1 MARQNYSDQFMAE
14 RIGITMRVG
23 QAAGSGESRDCLAQD
38 WARYMAA
45 LAPDVAWV
53 PIPNLGAAV
62 AEFIQ
67 HWQLDGFILSGG
79 NDLGTCPIRDKTE
92 NTVIDHAVRNALAVF
107 GVCRG
112 MQLLQQRGGGAL
124 SRCEPKTHLA
134 QKHTVHLRTDL
145 LEFDA
150 PGRATVN
157 SFHNWA
163 VPANTLAPSLEL
175 LAASDDGCVEA
186 VRHRAAP
193 IAAVQWHPER
203 DGDNLQAQLDQN
215 LLCTTLGWKK

>member
-1 MARQNYSDQFMAE
+1 MAE

-23 QAAGSGESRDCLAQD
+23 QAAGSGELRDCLAQD
-38 WARYMAA
+38 WARYLAA
-45 LAPDVAWV
+45 FAPDVAWMPV
-53 PIPNLGAAV
+53 PNLGAAV

-79 NDLGTCPIRDKTE
+79 NDLGSCPIRDKTE
-92 NTVIDHAVRNALAVF
+92 NTVIDHAVRNALPVF

-112 MQLLQQRGGGAL
+112 LQLLQQRGGGAL
-124 SRCEPKTHLA
+124 RRCEPKTHLA
-134 QKHTVHLRTDL
+134 QKHAVHLRTDL

-150 PGRATVN
+150 PGRTTVN

-193 IAAVQWHPER
+193 ITAVQWHPER
-203 DGDNLQAQLDQN
+203 ERDNLQAQLDRN
-215 LLCTTLGWKK
+215 LLCTTFGLKG

>member
-1 MARQNYSDQFMAE
+1 MAQQNYSDQFMAN

-45 LAPDVAWV
+45 LAPDVAWM

-79 NDLGTCPIRDKTE
+79 NDLGSCPIRDKTE
-92 NTVIDHAVRNALAVF
+92 NTVIDHAVRNALPVF

-124 SRCEPKTHLA
+124 RRCEPKTHLA

-145 LEFDA
+145 LECD
-150 PGRATVN
+150 G
-157 SFHNWA
+157 
-163 VPANTLAPSLEL
+163 
-175 LAASDDGCVEA
+175 ASDDGCVEA

-203 DGDNLQAQLDQN
+203 DGDNLQSQLDRN
-215 LLCTTLGWKK
+215 LLCTTLGWKE

>member
-1 MARQNYSDQFMAE
+1 MARRNYSDQFMAE

-23 QAAGSGESRDCLAQD
+23 QAAGSGELRDCLAQD
-38 WARYMAA
+38 WARYLAA
-45 LAPDVAWV
+45 FAPDVAWV
-53 PIPNLGAAV
+53 PVPNLGAAV

-79 NDLGTCPIRDKTE
+79 NNLGSCPIRDKTE
-92 NTVIDHAVRNALAVF
+92 NTVIDHAVRNALPVF

-112 MQLLQQRGGGAL
+112 LQLLQQRGGGAL
-124 SRCEPKTHLA
+124 RRGEPKTHLA
-134 QKHTVHLRTDL
+134 QKHAVHLRTDL

-150 PGRATVN
+150 PGR
-157 SFHNWA
+157 
-163 VPANTLAPSLEL
+163 NTLAPSLEL

-193 IAAVQWHPER
+193 ITAVQWHPER
-203 DGDNLQAQLDQN
+203 EGDNLQAQLDRN
-215 LLCTTLGWKK
+215 LLCTTFGLKG

>member
-1 MARQNYSDQFMAE
+1 MARRNYSDQFMAE

-23 QAAGSGESRDCLAQD
+23 QAAGSGELRDCLAQD
-38 WARYMAA
+38 WARYLAA
-45 LAPDVAWV
+45 FAPDVAWMPV
-53 PIPNLGAAV
+53 PNLGAAV

-79 NDLGTCPIRDKTE
+79 NNLGSCPIRDKTE
-92 NTVIDHAVRNALAVF
+92 NTVIDHAVRNALPVF

-112 MQLLQQRGGGAL
+112 LQLLQQRGGGAL
-124 SRCEPKTHLA
+124 RRCEPKTHLA
-134 QKHTVHLRTDL
+134 QKHAVHLRTDL

-150 PGRATVN
+150 PGRTTVN

-186 VRHRAAP
+186 VRHRATP
-193 IAAVQWHPER
+193 ITAVQWHPER
-203 DGDNLQAQLDQN
+203 EGDILQAQLDRN
-215 LLCTTLGWKK
+215 LLCTTFGLKG

>member
-23 QAAGSGESRDCLAQD
+23 QAAGSGELRDCLAQD
-38 WARYMAA
+38 WARYLAA
-45 LAPDVAWV
+45 FAPDVAWMPV
-53 PIPNLGAAV
+53 PNLGAEV

-79 NDLGTCPIRDKTE
+79 NDLGSCPIRDKTE
-92 NTVIDHAVRNALAVF
+92 NTVIDHAVRNALPVF

-112 MQLLQQRGGGAL
+112 LQLLQQRGGGAL
-124 SRCEPKTHLA
+124 RRCEPKTHLA
-134 QKHTVHLRTDL
+134 QKHAVHLRTDL

-150 PGRATVN
+150 PGRTTVN

-163 VPANTLAPSLEL
+163 VPENTLAPSLEL
-175 LAASDDGCVEA
+175 LAASEDGCVEA

-193 IAAVQWHPER
+193 ITAVQWHPER
-203 DGDNLQAQLDQN
+203 EGDNLQAQLDRN
-215 LLCTTLGWKK
+215 LLCTTFGLKG

>member
-1 MARQNYSDQFMAE
+1 MAQQNYSDQFMAD

-92 NTVIDHAVRNALAVF
+92 NTVIDHAVRNALPVF

-124 SRCEPKTHLA
+124 RRCEPKTHLA

-150 PGRATVN
+150 PDAPRLIHFTTGLCPQTPSPPHSNCWPQARMAAWRPCATAPRPSPPCN
-157 SFHNWA
+157 GIPNAMGITCRRNW
-163 VPANTLAPSLEL
+163 TRTCCAPL
-175 LAASDDGCVEA
+175 
-186 VRHRAAP
+186 
-193 IAAVQWHPER
+193 
-203 DGDNLQAQLDQN
+203 
-215 LLCTTLGWKK
+215 

>member
-1 MARQNYSDQFMAE
+1 M
-14 RIGITMRVG
+14 
-23 QAAGSGESRDCLAQD
+23 
-38 WARYMAA
+38 
-45 LAPDVAWV
+45 
-53 PIPNLGAAV
+53 
-62 AEFIQ
+62 
-67 HWQLDGFILSGG
+67 
-79 NDLGTCPIRDKTE
+79 
-92 NTVIDHAVRNALAVF
+92 IDHAVRHALPVF

-124 SRCEPKTHLA
+124 RRCEPKTHLA

-203 DGDNLQAQLDQN
+203 DGDNLQAQLDQK

>member
-1 MARQNYSDQFMAE
+1 
-14 RIGITMRVG
+14 MRVG
-23 QAAGSGESRDCLAQD
+23 QAAGSGELRDCLAQD
-38 WARYMAA
+38 WARYLAA
-45 LAPDVAWV
+45 FAPDVAWV
-53 PIPNLGAAV
+53 PVPNLGAAV

-79 NDLGTCPIRDKTE
+79 NDLGSCPIRDKTE
-92 NTVIDHAVRNALAVF
+92 NTVIDHAVRNALPVF

-112 MQLLQQRGGGAL
+112 LQLLQQRGGGAL
-124 SRCEPKTHLA
+124 RRCEPKTHLA
-134 QKHTVHLRTDL
+134 QKHAVHLRTDL

-150 PGRATVN
+150 PGRTTVN

-193 IAAVQWHPER
+193 ITAVQWHPER
-203 DGDNLQAQLDQN
+203 EVDNLQAQLDRN
-215 LLCTTLGWKK
+215 LLCTTFGLKG

>member
-1 MARQNYSDQFMAE
+1 MARRNYSDQFMAE

-23 QAAGSGESRDCLAQD
+23 QAAGSGELRDCLAQD
-38 WARYMAA
+38 WARYLAA
-45 LAPDVAWV
+45 FAPDVAWV
-53 PIPNLGAAV
+53 PVPNLGAAV

-79 NDLGTCPIRDKTE
+79 NDLGSCPIRDKTE
-92 NTVIDHAVRNALAVF
+92 NTVIDHAVRNALPVF

-112 MQLLQQRGGGAL
+112 LQLLQQRGGGAL
-124 SRCEPKTHLA
+124 RRCEPKTHLA
-134 QKHTVHLRTDL
+134 QKHAVHLRTDL

-150 PGRATVN
+150 PGRTTVN

-193 IAAVQWHPER
+193 ITAVQWHPER
-203 DGDNLQAQLDQN
+203 EVDNLQAQLDRN
-215 LLCTTLGWKK
+215 LLCTTFGLKG